1 MNLRDF
7 FQERKAST
15 DKLPPS
21 LSVPGAIDEHARIG
35 CLDFVAAIE
44 AHRKWKAR
52 LTDFIEGRSEET
64 LDPAVICQD
73 DKCALGKWI
82 HGEGK
87 TFCGHL
93 PRFHQLKADHA
104 EFHIHA
110 AEVVRLAQ
118 KGHSVQAMKYA
129 LEGPFSEYSLK
140 TQFSLS
146 RLYAEMSQSLSFAVK
161 P

>member
-1 MNLRDF
+1 MSLFDWF
-7 FQERKAST
+7 KHLAQGKDEATQPS
-15 DKLPPS
+15 PPPPE
-21 LSVPGAIDEHARIG
+21 LGAVKDDAIIQG
-35 CLDFVAAIE
+35 LDFVAAIE

-52 LTDFIEGRSEET
+52 LTDFIEGRSEEM

-110 AEVVRLAQ
+110 AEVVQLAQ
-118 KGHSVQAMKYA
+118 KGRFDEAKHAV
-129 LEGPFSEYSLK
+129 LEGPFAQYSMK
-140 TQFSLS
+140 TQTSLS
-146 RLYAEMSQSLSFAVK
+146 KLYMEMKS
-161 P
+161 